1 MERISAGETVSP
13 DAVQNRLEDL
23 FREEIILQAKR
34 RRMIRYHKENV
45 RDAIDDRLSVIRQES
60 TGLRDFLK
68 GIGCSVE
75 FPDYREREESREDA
89 FFKLMEEK
97 QKIITVLKQQGDEQG
112 VEHVE
117 ALYAQEQARLF
128 EAEDSSYT

>member
-1 MERISAGETVSP
+1 
-13 DAVQNRLEDL
+13 
-23 FREEIILQAKR
+23 
-34 RRMIRYHKENV
+34 MIRYHKENV